1 MKKLLQN
8 QKKNKFVLCVLL
20 LALLAS
26 LALMTGCGN
35 NDAQDGDTDADGQ
48 DTAKETLVVGL
59 DDAFA
64 PMGFRDEQGNLVG
77 FDIDLATAVA
87 DELGMQAEFKPID
100 WNAKEME
107 LKAGTIDCVWN
118 GMSITPERQENMALT
133 NKYLNNK
140 IVLMALADSDIDV
153 TSAKELADLK
163 IGTQVDSSALQ
174 MLMANEAYES
184 FKDNISEYETYDTA
198 IMDLKAGR
206 VDVIA
211 VDQVLGEYTNNNLGG
226 EMKECTYSLGDDYYV
241 IGFEKSNTE
250 LRDKVND
257 AIKALIDNGKAA
269 EISSKWFGKD
279 IVVFEPIA

>member
-26 LALMTGCGN
+26 LALMAGCGN
-35 NDAQDGDTDADGQ
+35 NDAQDGDADADGQ
-48 DTAKETLVVGL
+48 DAAKETLVVGL

-87 DELGMQAEFKPID
+87 DELGMQVEFKPID

-241 IGFEKSNTE
+241 IGFEKNAQS
-250 LRDKVND
+250 LRDEVQKCLKELAED
-257 AIKALIDNGKAA
+257 GTLA
-269 EISSKWFGKD
+269 EISTKWFGAD
-279 IVVFEPIA
+279 ITTVK

>member
-35 NDAQDGDTDADGQ
+35 NDAQDGDAGADGQ

-59 DDAFA
+59 DDTFA

-107 LKAGTIDCVWN
+107 LKAGHDRLR
-118 GMSITPERQENMALT
+118 MERNVHHTGASGEH
-133 NKYLNNK
+133 
-140 IVLMALADSDIDV
+140 
-153 TSAKELADLK
+153 
-163 IGTQVDSSALQ
+163 GTDQ
-174 MLMANEAYES
+174 
-184 FKDNISEYETYDTA
+184 
-198 IMDLKAGR
+198 
-206 VDVIA
+206 
-211 VDQVLGEYTNNNLGG
+211 QVLKQQDRADGAGG
-226 EMKECTYSLGDDYYV
+226 FRYRRY
-241 IGFEKSNTE
+241 F
-250 LRDKVND
+250 R
-257 AIKALIDNGKAA
+257 
-269 EISSKWFGKD
+269 
-279 IVVFEPIA
+279 

>member
-26 LALMTGCGN
+26 LALMAGCGN
-35 NDAQDGDTDADGQ
+35 NDAQDGDADADGQ
-48 DTAKETLVVGL
+48 DAAKETLVVGL

-87 DELGMQAEFKPID
+87 DELGMQVEFKPID

-241 IGFEKSNTE
+241 IGFEKSNTD

>member
-26 LALMTGCGN
+26 LALMAGCGN
-35 NDAQDGDTDADGQ
+35 NDVQDGDADADGQ
-48 DTAKETLVVGL
+48 DAAKETLVVGL
-59 DDAFA
+59 DDTFA

-87 DELGMQAEFKPID
+87 DELGMQVEFKPID

>member
-1 MKKLLQN
+1 MKANRGKNIFQSIKQKQRNKETKKQRTIECRRKKMKKLLQN

-26 LALMTGCGN
+26 LALMAGCGN
-35 NDAQDGDTDADGQ
+35 NDVQDGDADADGQ
-48 DTAKETLVVGL
+48 DAAKETLVVGL

-87 DELGMQAEFKPID
+87 DELGMQVEFKPID

-140 IVLMALADSDIDV
+140 IVLMTLKTSSTDV
-153 TSAKELADLK
+153 TDASQLANLK
-163 IGTQVDSSALQ
+163 IGTQADSAALE
-174 MLMANEAYES
+174 MLCSCSMAIIFS
-184 FKDNISEYETYDTA
+184 ICFKSIKVPPAWN
-198 IMDLKAGR
+198 
-206 VDVIA
+206 
-211 VDQVLGEYTNNNLGG
+211 
-226 EMKECTYSLGDDYYV
+226 YS
-241 IGFEKSNTE
+241 
-250 LRDKVND
+250 
-257 AIKALIDNGKAA
+257 
-269 EISSKWFGKD
+269 
-279 IVVFEPIA
+279 

>member
-26 LALMTGCGN
+26 LALMAGCGN
-35 NDAQDGDTDADGQ
+35 NDAQDGDADADGQ
-48 DTAKETLVVGL
+48 DAAKETLVVGL

-87 DELGMQAEFKPID
+87 DELGMQVEFKPID

-279 IVVFEPIA
+279 IVFFEPIA

>member
-26 LALMTGCGN
+26 LALMAGCGN
-35 NDAQDGDTDADGQ
+35 NDAQDGDADADGQ
-48 DTAKETLVVGL
+48 DAAKETLVVGL

-87 DELGMQAEFKPID
+87 DELGMQVEFKPID

>member
-26 LALMTGCGN
+26 LALMAGCGN
-35 NDAQDGDTDADGQ
+35 NDAQDGDADADGQ
-48 DTAKETLVVGL
+48 DAAKETLVVGL

-64 PMGFRDEQGNLVG
+64 PMGFRDEPGNLVG

-87 DELGMQAEFKPID
+87 DELGMQVEFKPID

>member
-35 NDAQDGDTDADGQ
+35 NDAQDGDADADGQ

-87 DELGMQAEFKPID
+87 DELGMQVEFKPID

-107 LKAGTIDCVWN
+107 LKAGTIDC
-118 GMSITPERQENMALT
+118 
-133 NKYLNNK
+133 
-140 IVLMALADSDIDV
+140 
-153 TSAKELADLK
+153 
-163 IGTQVDSSALQ
+163 
-174 MLMANEAYES
+174 
-184 FKDNISEYETYDTA
+184 
-198 IMDLKAGR
+198 
-206 VDVIA
+206 
-211 VDQVLGEYTNNNLGG
+211 
-226 EMKECTYSLGDDYYV
+226 
-241 IGFEKSNTE
+241 
-250 LRDKVND
+250 
-257 AIKALIDNGKAA
+257 
-269 EISSKWFGKD
+269 
-279 IVVFEPIA
+279 